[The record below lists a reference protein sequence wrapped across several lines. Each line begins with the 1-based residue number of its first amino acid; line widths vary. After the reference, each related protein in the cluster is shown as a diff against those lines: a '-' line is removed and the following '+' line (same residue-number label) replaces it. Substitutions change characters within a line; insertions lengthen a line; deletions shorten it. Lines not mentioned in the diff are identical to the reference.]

1 LSITILLAFYILTP
15 ALVIYLC
22 YRFSFFNKIG
32 AVLLCYIAGISI
44 GNAGILP
51 VEVYG
56 YQETAAD
63 VSVVLALP
71 LLLFSLDI
79 KRWSRLAGKTILSM
93 LLATCSITII
103 STIGYLYINDILVD
117 AWKISGMLIG
127 VYTGGTPNLA
137 AIKSA
142 LDIDSTTFIIVHTYD
157 TIISILYILFVLTI
171 AQRVFLLFLKPF
183 VYKNGL
189 TADAHKEKL
198 ETEDIYT
205 YSEMLKLPVLKK
217 LFFAFLASCVIV
229 GVAVFLS
236 TIVPG
241 SFQTTMAILTVTTLG
256 IAGSFIKPLRK
267 IDKSFQLGM
276 YIIYIFCIVVGS
288 MANASLLMNINYTIM
303 YYLFFAVFGSM
314 VIHALLCRLF
324 NVDADTF
331 IVTST
336 SAICSPPFVPIVAD
350 AIKNREVLI
359 SGLTTGIIGYAIG
372 NYLGIS
378 MAYLFRS
385 ISM

>member
-1 LSITILLAFYILTP
+1 MSITILLAFYILFP

-32 AVLLCYIAGISI
+32 AVLLCYIAGITI
-44 GNAGILP
+44 GNSGILP

-79 KRWSRLAGKTILSM
+79 KRWSRLAGKTLLSM
-93 LLATCSITII
+93 LLATVSIIII
-103 STIGYLYINDILVD
+103 SVFGYLYVNDILVD

-157 TIISILYILFVLTI
+157 TIISILYILFILTI
-171 AQRVFLLFLKPF
+171 AQKVFLLFLKPF
-183 VYKNGL
+183 VYRNGL
-189 TADAHKEKL
+189 TTDEHKEKL
-198 ETEDIYT
+198 ETEDIST

-217 LFFAFLASCVIV
+217 LVLSFMTSCLIV
-229 GVAVFLS
+229 GIAVFLS
-236 TIVPG
+236 TIVPE
-241 SFQTTMAILTVTTLG
+241 SFETTMAILTVTTLG
-256 IAGSFIKPLRK
+256 IVGSFIAPLRK

-276 YIIYIFCIVVGS
+276 YLIYIFCIVVGS

-314 VIHALLCRLF
+314 ILHAFFCRLF

-336 SAICSPPFVPIVAD
+336 SAICSPPFVPLVAD

-378 MAYLFRS
+378 MAYIFKS
-385 ISM
+385 IGV